1 MRDDVPT
8 LLAAMDV
15 FALTSHIEANP
26 ISILEAMSV
35 GRPVVATNV
44 GSIHEAVIEGETGFL
59 VTPGD
64 AEQLAERVLQLLS
77 DSRQSAAMGAA
88 GRKSVVE
95 RWSVDAMVSGYERLV
110 ETIYADKTRQS
121 LVHL

>member
-1 MRDDVPT
+1 MLGSRDDVPR

-26 ISILEAMSV
+26 VSILEAMSV

-44 GSIHEAVIEGETGFL
+44 GSIHEAVAEGQTGFL

-64 AEQLAERVLQLLS
+64 ADQFVRA
-77 DSRQSAAMGAA
+77 SAATAA
-88 GRKSVVE
+88 
-95 RWSVDAMVSGYERLV
+95 
-110 ETIYADKTRQS
+110 
-121 LVHL
+121 